1 VRVGLV
7 NDVNMA
13 LEVLKSFIRKETEF
27 ELAWVA
33 RDGIEAVE
41 KAAADTPDLILMDLV
56 MPRMDGVEATRKI
69 MAQSPT
75 AILIVTAS
83 VDRITSKV
91 FEALGAG
98 ALDAVNTPILSGPE
112 AGRDNSLA
120 QKMETIRRLVLAKS
134 GSRKKSS
141 QKPANVRT
149 PLVAIGS
156 SSGGPGALA
165 SILSQLPSDFNAS
178 ICVVQ
183 HIDRAFVAG
192 LAEWLDGQT
201 PLNVKL
207 TIEGDELCAGTVYL
221 ASTDNH
227 LIWDQS
233 QTFRYVNEPI
243 DSIHRPSVDVFFRS
257 LVRSCTS
264 PCCGVILTGMG
275 SDGAAGLLEMRSK
288 GFLTLAQDK
297 ETSSI
302 YGMPKAAAEL
312 GAASKIVP
320 LGDFAR
326 QLVRWASEATVDRPA

>member
-1 VRVGLV
+1 MRVALV

-13 LEVLKSFIRKETEF
+13 LEVLKSFIRKETDY

-41 KAAADTPDLILMDLV
+41 KAKADTPDLILMDLV

-83 VDRITSKV
+83 VERITSKV

-98 ALDAVNTPILSGPE
+98 ALDAVNTPILGGPE
-112 AGRDNSLA
+112 SGQDNSLA
-120 QKMETIRRLVLAKS
+120 KKMETIHRLVLAKS
-134 GSRKKSS
+134 GSRKKANKAPSS
-141 QKPANVRT
+141 FRC

-165 SILSQLPSDFNAS
+165 TIFSQLPKDFPAS

-183 HIDRAFVAG
+183 HIDRSFVSG
-192 LAEWLDGQT
+192 LADWLDGQT
-201 PLNVKL
+201 PLKVKL
-207 TIEGDELCAGTVYL
+207 TAENDQLVPGTIYI

-227 LIWDQS
+227 LVWHPS
-233 QTFRYVNEPI
+233 QVFRYVTEPA

-257 LVRSCTS
+257 LVQSFRA

-275 SDGAAGLLEMRSK
+275 SDGAAGLSEMRSK
-288 GFLTLAQDK
+288 GFLTMAQDQ

-302 YGMPKAAAEL
+302 YGMPKAAADR
-312 GAASKIVP
+312 GAAARILP
-320 LGDFAR
+320 LSDFSS
-326 QLVRWASEATVDRPA
+326 QLGQWAIEVSGPAQD